1 MQLLD
6 VPVIDIAPFLR
17 GAPADKTR
25 VAEQVGRAC
34 RDIGFLVIQG
44 HGVDP
49 VLSERMRAV
58 SRAFFDLPL
67 AEKARVARPAKDVA
81 RGYIALDEESLAR
94 SRDPGAYGSDLNE
107 SLMIGPVDRP
117 PAAYADAP
125 AAGRHFAPNLWPE
138 RPAELRETWT
148 AYYRTMGSLAA
159 SLMRIF
165 ALALGLPETFFDY
178 EDRQAHQPAARP
190 QLPGTARRPG
200 TGADP
205 CRRAFRLRQPHHP
218 GHRGQARWPA
228 GLQRRRRVGR
238 RADRRRLPDRQH
250 RRPARALD
258 QRHLG
263 VDAAPRRQSAGR
275 RRRRI
280 TAPVAGL
287 LPQPELR
294 RGDREPGARRA
305 GEVPAHD
312 LGRAPAPAV
321 HRHPERRAA
330 PAPARPIAARPSASG
345 APRRRRC
352 ADRPRCA
359 PSARRTP
366 GA

>member
-17 GAPADKTR
+17 GAPADKAK

-117 PAAYADAP
+117 PAAYADAL

-165 ALALGLPETFFDY
+165 ALALGLPEGFFD
-178 EDRQAHQPAARP
+178 ARI
-190 QLPGTARRPG
+190 
-200 TGADP
+200 DKHIS
-205 CRRAFRLRQPHHP
+205 RLRVRNYPAQRVAPAP
-218 GHRGQARWPA
+218 GQIRAGAHSDYGSLTILATEDKPGGLQVCNAAGEWVDVPIVDDCLIVNIGDLLARWTNDTWVSTLHRVVNPPA
-228 GLQRRRRVGR
+228 GAG
-238 RADRRRLPDRQH
+238 AES
-250 RRPARALD
+250 
-258 QRHLG
+258 
-263 VDAAPRRQSAGR
+263 RRQSLVFFHNPNHDAVIESLVPGAPAKYPR
-275 RRRRI
+275 TTSGEHLRQLF
-280 TAPVAGL
+280 TATQNAAPDVAGA
-287 LPQPELR
+287 PY
-294 RGDREPGARRA
+294 RG
-305 GEVPAHD
+305 
-312 LGRAPAPAV
+312 
-321 HRHPERRAA
+321 
-330 PAPARPIAARPSASG
+330 
-345 APRRRRC
+345 
-352 ADRPRCA
+352 
-359 PSARRTP
+359 
-366 GA
+366 